1 MLLPFGNVYMSYLRL
16 DVGAL
21 GVGRVELV
29 DLDLVVEVA
38 DVADDGLVL
47 HRAHVLER
55 DDVLV
60 AGGGDV
66 DVGGAERGLD
76 RC

>member
-1 MLLPFGNVYMSYLRL
+1 MLFPFGNVYMSYWGLI
-16 DVGAL
+16 VAL

-47 HRAHVLER
+47 HRAHVLE
-55 DDVLV
+55 VMMSLLPV
-60 AGGGDV
+60 V
-66 DVGGAERGLD
+66 VT
-76 RC
+76 